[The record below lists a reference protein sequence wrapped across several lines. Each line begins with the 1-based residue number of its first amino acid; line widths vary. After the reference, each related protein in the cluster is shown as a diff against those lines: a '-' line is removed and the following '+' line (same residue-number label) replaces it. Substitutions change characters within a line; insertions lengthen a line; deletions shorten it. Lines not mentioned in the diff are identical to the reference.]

1 MGFCHACGK
10 TKQARYYTELKMDK
24 KIVFAFGRLNPPT
37 AGHSKLIDKVVSEA
51 KKNRAD
57 SLVIVSHSQDKHKNP
72 LTAQQKIDYLKHIH
86 RDVTFEASSPA
97 HPHFMAHLKKMGQ
110 EGYTHVFMIAGSD
123 RVVEFQRL
131 ADRYNGKDYNFKQ
144 IKVVSA
150 GERDPDA
157 EGVTGISGT
166 KMRAFASENNFKSFK
181 RGLHPRAQEAQAK
194 KLFDAV
200 RSGMQLKE
208 GEMRFSTF
216 ANFLKEQQ

>member
-1 MGFCHACGK
+1 
-10 TKQARYYTELKMDK
+10 MDK

-37 AGHSKLIDKVVSEA
+37 AGHSKLVDKVVSEA
-51 KKNRAD
+51 KKHRAD
-57 SLVIVSHSQDKHKNP
+57 SRVIVSHSQDKHKNP
-72 LTAQQKIDYLKHIH
+72 LSAKQKIEYLEHIH
-86 RDVTFEASSPA
+86 RGVQFEASSPA
-97 HPHFMAHLKKMGQ
+97 QPHFMAHLKKMGQ

-131 ADRYNGKDYNFKQ
+131 ADKYNGKDYNFKQ
-144 IKVVSA
+144 IRVVSA

-166 KMRAFASENNFKSFK
+166 KMRAFASSKDFKSFK
-181 RGLHPRAQEAQAK
+181 RGLNPRAQDAQAK

-208 GEMRFSTF
+208 GQSRFSTF
-216 ANFLKEQQ
+216 SNFLQEQIGTL